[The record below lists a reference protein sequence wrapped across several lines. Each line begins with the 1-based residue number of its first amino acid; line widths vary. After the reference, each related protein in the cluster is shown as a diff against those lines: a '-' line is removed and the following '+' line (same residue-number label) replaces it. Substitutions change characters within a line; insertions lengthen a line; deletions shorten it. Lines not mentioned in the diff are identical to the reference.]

1 MDTLYTS
8 VLFWI
13 LAVLGVLLTGI
24 SKSGFAGGAG
34 VVAVPILALVM
45 PVPQAAALMLPLLIV
60 MDIKAIQLYRQHIN
74 VSVLMSIVPA
84 ALLGIFIGSLLL
96 AYTSGTFLQIT
107 LGVISILFASWQS
120 LTPFFGRMRGA
131 GVLWGTI
138 SGITSTLIHAGGPPI
153 NIYLIAKALPKLTW
167 LATSAIFF
175 GTMNAVKVIPY
186 SLTGQWSLEI
196 LWLSLILI
204 PAAYLGIWLGHKIQ
218 HRFNEQHFMNICRAL
233 LFISGVLLLAKSAL
247 Q

>member
-1 MDTLYTS
+1 METLYTS
-8 VLFWI
+8 VLFWLLAI
-13 LAVLGVLLTGI
+13 LGILLTGI

-34 VVAVPILALVM
+34 VVAVPVLALVM
-45 PVPQAAALMLPLLIV
+45 PIPQAAALMLPLLIV
-60 MDIKAIQLYRQHIN
+60 MDIKAIQLYRHHIN
-74 VSVLMSIVPA
+74 MGVLISIVPA
-84 ALLGIFIGSLLL
+84 ALLGILIGSLLL
-96 AYTSGTFLQIT
+96 AYTTGSFLQIT

-120 LTPFFGRMRGA
+120 LTPLFGRMRGA

-175 GTMNAVKVIPY
+175 GVMNMVKVIPY
-186 SLTGQWSLEI
+186 SLTGQWSIEI

-218 HRFNEQHFMNICRAL
+218 HRFNEQHFMNICRIL
-233 LFISGVLLLAKSAL
+233 LFISGVLLLAKSIL
-247 Q
+247 

>member
-1 MDTLYTS
+1 MESFYS
-8 VLFWI
+8 SFLFWL
-13 LAVLGVLLTGI
+13 LAIVGVLLTGI

-74 VSVLMSIVPA
+74 KRVLFSIIPA
-84 ALLGIFIGSLLL
+84 ALAGIIIGSLLL
-96 AYTSGTFLQIT
+96 TYTPGSVLEVT
-107 LGVISILFASWQS
+107 LGVISILFACWQS
-120 LTPFFGRMRGA
+120 LTPFFGKMRGA
-131 GVLWGTI
+131 GILWGMI

-175 GTMNAVKVIPY
+175 GVMNIIKVIPY
-186 SLTGQWSLEI
+186 SLTGQWQTEI
-196 LWLSLILI
+196 LWLSLILA
-204 PAAYLGIWLGHKIQ
+204 PVAYLGIWLGHAIQ
-218 HRFNEQHFMNICRAL
+218 HRFSEQHFMAICRVL
-233 LFISGVLLLAKSAL
+233 LFVSGLLLLTKAFFH
-247 Q
+247 